1 MQLEARSIPREE
13 RKILVWRP
21 LCLLWVGQIQNF
33 TSWSPSIRIRF
44 LRSIKIF
51 QRSLLRGR
59 PLPYPG
65 IPPTTWPSSSS
76 LEMYH
81 PMVFC
86 FPYSPRRAM
95 PWRRLFNNVLFD
107 SPPRQPPLAS
117 FWKMDGWEGSVPIRV
132 WTRSLLR
139 TATSSLCSLLHLN
152 LSLRPASL
160 PSWIYAYHLVHIR
173 QGDEWEMAF
182 ITPNGLMEYLLIPF
196 NWCNSPAIF
205 QHLIKHIFWDLLS
218 FCVFAY
224 LDDFLIWSRLYLV
237 CDCGA

>member
-1 MQLEARSIPREE
+1 MAIELFPGDVPPHGLLFSIFAKESNAMEE
-13 RKILVWRP
+13 VLQQCFIRLS
-21 LCLLWVGQIQNF
+21 
-33 TSWSPSIRIRF
+33 TSPA
-44 LRSIKIF
+44 
-51 QRSLLRGR
+51 
-59 PLPYPG
+59 
-65 IPPTTWPSSSS
+65 TT
-76 LEMYH
+76 E
-81 PMVFC
+81 FC
-86 FPYSPRRAM
+86 
-95 PWRRLFNNVLFD
+95 
-107 SPPRQPPLAS
+107 

-160 PSWIYAYHLVHIR
+160 PNWIYAYHLVHIR